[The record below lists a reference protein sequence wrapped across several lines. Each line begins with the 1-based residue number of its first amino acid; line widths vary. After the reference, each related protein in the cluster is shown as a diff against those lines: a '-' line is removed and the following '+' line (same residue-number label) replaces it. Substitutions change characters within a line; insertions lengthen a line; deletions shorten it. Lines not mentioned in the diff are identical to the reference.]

1 VVDGGN
7 NRIETFT
14 RDGTLLSVWD
24 APGGAMDP
32 FDLAIDAHGNLYVSG
47 ALPLDYATNV
57 AGQVIEFSPAR
68 QPLLTLKAAAGSS
81 FSFPDG
87 TVDAAGDILVQDN
100 SGSIFT
106 FSPTGKLLRQWTVWP
121 QNSSPGVVRVAP
133 SGQVYASGCISVAHC
148 RIVALDAK
156 GSIVRTW
163 DSARPPDHPGSKVPT
178 GRGYSLYL
186 QCAGSGSPTVLWEAG
201 SGDGGSNELPSYLLG
216 RLAQISRVCFYD
228 RAGLGLSDRAL
239 FQPNGGGAQM
249 IADLHAV
256 LQRAAVAGPYVLVG
270 YSLGGLL
277 NRLFA
282 ATYPK
287 ELAGMVQVDGISE
300 DFFPDLGCTDTSC
313 AAYSSITALHDAIH
327 GKIAGSLGTLPLVL
341 LTHNPAL
348 PAWGASS
355 EPDFDKTEQA
365 LATASSN
372 AVHVE
377 ATWSSHL
384 LPFSQPGLVI
394 EAVRE
399 VVAAARSS
407 DHTLPR
413 CGAAFTQPG
422 GKCL

>member
-1 VVDGGN
+1 
-7 NRIETFT
+7 
-14 RDGTLLSVWD
+14 
-24 APGGAMDP
+24 
-32 FDLAIDAHGNLYVSG
+32 
-47 ALPLDYATNV
+47 
-57 AGQVIEFSPAR
+57 
-68 QPLLTLKAAAGSS
+68 
-81 FSFPDG
+81 
-87 TVDAAGDILVQDN
+87 
-100 SGSIFT
+100 
-106 FSPTGKLLRQWTVWP
+106 
-121 QNSSPGVVRVAP
+121 
-133 SGQVYASGCISVAHC
+133 VYASGCISGADC

-156 GSIVRTW
+156 GTIVRTW

-201 SGDGGSNELPSYLLG
+201 GGAGGSDELPGYLLG
-216 RLAQISRVCFYD
+216 RLAQISRVCLYD
-228 RAGLGLSDRAL
+228 RAGLGLSDPA
-239 FQPNGGGAQM
+239 PYPADGGGAQM

-256 LQRAAVAGPYVLVG
+256 LQRAGVPGPYVMVG
-270 YSLGGLL
+270 YSSGGPMV
-277 NRLFA
+277 RLFA

-287 ELAGMVQVDGISE
+287 EVAGMVQVDGMSE
-300 DFFPDLGCTDTSC
+300 DFDTDLGSLG
-313 AAYSSITALHDAIH
+313 TALHDAIH

-348 PAWGASS
+348 PAWGASN
-355 EPDFDKTEQA
+355 EPGFDRTEQV

-377 ATWSSHL
+377 ATWSSHM
-384 LPFSQPGLVI
+384 LPWSQPGLVI

-413 CGAAFTQPG
+413 CGAAFTQLG